1 LCCYACAAAA
11 AAAAAALCSWEERGA
26 PSHSWTTF
34 LEAKRKELQRLNG
47 AYKNTLKNAN
57 VELLEGFGRIV
68 DAHTVDVSGK
78 RYTVRDAGNEG
89 SAWFW
94 GDVVMWAAVMRKVV
108 V

>member
-1 LCCYACAAAA
+1 MMTTGCCVACCC
-11 AAAAAALCSWEERGA
+11 CSWEERGL

-68 DAHTVDVSGK
+68 DAHTVDVSGT
-78 RYTVRDAGNEG
+78 RYTVRADAR
-89 SAWFW
+89 ACCLL
-94 GDVVMWAAVMRKVV
+94 VAVCAAAMSRLLSISQ
-108 V
+108 

>member
-1 LCCYACAAAA
+1 V
-11 AAAAAALCSWEERGA
+11 

-78 RYTVRDAGNEG
+78 RYTVGAAARALCVNTC
-89 SAWFW
+89 
-94 GDVVMWAAVMRKVV
+94 WACCQFTRRP
-108 V
+108 

>member
-1 LCCYACAAAA
+1 MVLMTTTCCCVCCCC
-11 AAAAAALCSWEERGA
+11 CSWEERGV

-78 RYTVRDAGNEG
+78 RYTVR
-89 SAWFW
+89 
-94 GDVVMWAAVMRKVV
+94 AAVARAPLMAIAECTRRCVLLAD
-108 V
+108 